1 MREIFRECYFLY
13 VKVMVLLFWVAF
25 PASFALYF
33 FVNPVFATVIFCI
46 SAHFL
51 IYFRRELSE
60 IIPIRQK
67 LIEISPKLAG
77 RYLEFKEQRKLD
89 KHQKTIIR
97 AEERKNWEPALRCFV
112 ENQLFCLD
120 RKISTARLMIHVFA
134 SLAAGSIMFPV
145 FSVDPWLAS
154 FFLAMFLWG
163 ARYQYMEE
171 RKYRDIS
178 AFFSQEKRSDI
189 YPFYASYVAGTNRS
203 S

>member
-1 MREIFRECYFLY
+1 MREIFRKCYFLY
-13 VKVMVLLFWVAF
+13 VEGMAMFFWVPF
-25 PASFALYF
+25 IASFILYLF
-33 FVNPVFATVIFCI
+33 INPVFATLLLCI

-77 RYLEFKEQRKLD
+77 RYLEFKEQREID
-89 KHQKTIIR
+89 KHQKAIIR

-112 ENQLFCLD
+112 KNQLFCLD
-120 RKISTARLMIHVFA
+120 RKIFAARLMIHVFA
-134 SLAAGSIMFPV
+134 SLAAGSIMLPV

-178 AFFSQEKRSDI
+178 SFFSQEKKSEI
-189 YPFYASYVAGTNRS
+189 YPFYAQYIEMKKCR
-203 S
+203 